1 MSSHHSLVILT
12 LKVHSDVIPS
22 FLSNFKFKTSIG
34 CHLII
39 PWPFRPWNFIQMS
52 SHHSWFIPSLC
63 HHSYAISSFLVHS
76 DLKSSFRCHPI
87 IPMSFHHSQVI
98 PSLCYIS
105 FLCHSFIPCSFRY
118 FSIIQMSFHHSSV
131 IPSIIVHV
139 DNILS
144 FGCHSIHSMVIR
156 ALEWRGMT
164 LWWNDRNE
172 VRMTFQSFQGHS
184 FHSHHPKFL
193 RK

>member
-1 MSSHHSLVILT
+1 
-12 LKVHSDVIPS
+12 
-22 FLSNFKFKTSIG
+22 
-34 CHLII
+34 
-39 PWPFRPWNFIQMS
+39 
-52 SHHSWFIPSLC
+52 
-63 HHSYAISSFLVHS
+63 
-76 DLKSSFRCHPI
+76 
-87 IPMSFHHSQVI
+87 MSFHHSQVI
-98 PSLCYIS
+98 PSLYYIS

-172 VRMTFQSFQGHS
+172 VRMTFQSFQWHS
-184 FHSHHPKFL
+184 FHSRHPKFL
-193 RK
+193 RKIRYFLISFLSFRSHSVIRVSFKNTFTKGLMSEWRNILGWIRPLSLENMNIYLDMLWTEILPSMKKLNYYDL